1 MKRAASTNDFS
12 DRMQIQRHGAK
23 SQPENEKQMI
33 IKDEF
38 EDVDVNASSWT
49 EDDTIAEDSPFDRSY
64 FRFEDEYAEDGRHHE
79 AHVGGRALD
88 AIVVS
93 TLSIFLL
100 YMRDLCLHT
109 RLIARYNSSSLT
121 N

>member
-12 DRMQIQRHGAK
+12 DRMQIQRHGSK
-23 SQPENEKQMI
+23 SQSENEKQMV

-79 AHVGGRALD
+79 GHIGGRALD
-88 AIVVS
+88 AVVVN
-93 TLSIFLL
+93 IPAIK
-100 YMRDLCLHT
+100 RLH
-109 RLIARYNSSSLT
+109 I
-121 N
+121 